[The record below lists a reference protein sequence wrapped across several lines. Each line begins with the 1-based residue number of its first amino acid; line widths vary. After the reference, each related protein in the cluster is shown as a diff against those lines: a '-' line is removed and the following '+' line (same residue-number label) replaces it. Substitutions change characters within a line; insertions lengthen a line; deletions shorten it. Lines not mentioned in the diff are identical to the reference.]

1 MKNMTNKEIY
11 DFLHK
16 ASKNNFAGKK
26 YLEENYFNHK
36 FNPFKEERNG
46 ETIYGFLSDEFFN
59 LNAFKI
65 NLAWPYFW
73 VQILFYI
80 FLWSVVIIGIQYFY
94 VSGEF
99 YRMDKWSK
107 IISIV
112 IGLIFIGGLI
122 KHFPNF
128 LNTFGS
134 CTSVHRYKVN
144 GEKEVEILGR
154 YSDSG
159 HRYNFL

>member
-65 NLAWPYFW
+65 NLTWP
-73 VQILFYI
+73 
-80 FLWSVVIIGIQYFY
+80 
-94 VSGEF
+94 
-99 YRMDKWSK
+99 
-107 IISIV
+107 
-112 IGLIFIGGLI
+112 
-122 KHFPNF
+122 
-128 LNTFGS
+128 
-134 CTSVHRYKVN
+134 
-144 GEKEVEILGR
+144 
-154 YSDSG
+154 
-159 HRYNFL
+159 